1 MGTRG
6 RRVMTSRAVFPSVQL
21 LPSIT
26 GVVNM
31 RLASTARN
39 MFALIWFGAG
49 VVIWVQIFSILFGV
63 G

>member
-1 MGTRG
+1 
-6 RRVMTSRAVFPSVQL
+6 
-21 LPSIT
+21 
-26 GVVNM
+26 M

-39 MFALIWFGAG
+39 MFAVIWFGAG